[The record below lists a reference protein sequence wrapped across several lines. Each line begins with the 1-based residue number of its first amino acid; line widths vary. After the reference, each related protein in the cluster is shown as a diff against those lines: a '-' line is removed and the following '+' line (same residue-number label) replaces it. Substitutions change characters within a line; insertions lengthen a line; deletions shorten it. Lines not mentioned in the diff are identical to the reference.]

1 MATARISARLPPN
14 IDPTRA
20 PVAFGHRAVPKLVSA
35 LRDSDLLTRQRALMA
50 LCDLVHDPETAYQAI
65 ETGCLESL
73 KALLKDEDSTVR
85 LKTTEVLYLLATHNV
100 GREALLRGDVL
111 SPLSDLLEEPVAA
124 CRRNTHMALEMLAE
138 FPAALLEVVAAEL
151 HAEDNGCHAFEAVN
165 PLLALRALAAH
176 VHHLEGAL
184 SVVDAGLV
192 PRLVLKLQ
200 EECEEVQEL
209 ILDTLTACLRVDAL
223 AALASDAVL
232 ALRDCLAHPSVG
244 IRQRAAR
251 AMIGL
256 SVPLEG
262 KVRVCEEGVIPV
274 LVGLLSDSH
283 PDVSASAAGS
293 LMNAAITTQG
303 KYLALQAGAITS
315 LLALVSS
322 PRTDVCANALRALTA
337 LAEAPP
343 ARQELLGHVELL
355 ETRRHDTNE
364 IISRAAATAIRV
376 ITWTP

>member
-1 MATARISARLPPN
+1 MLSAVCLEVPARHTRDPPEPIGAQPRVAALWSQSQPARGRESTETGAERQSVWTGRPRAAGRAARGWCDAEPTAPAGPKLGSISPAPEAP
-14 IDPTRA
+14 ISVTRA
-20 PVAFGHRAVPKLVSA
+20 SDSFCSEISTGRSQVPAKASQRIVPHRCQTGIGKLGKQSLCA
-35 LRDSDLLTRQRALMA
+35 EERSKLPRALS
-50 LCDLVHDPETAYQAI
+50 I
-65 ETGCLESL
+65 
-73 KALLKDEDSTVR
+73 
-85 LKTTEVLYLLATHNV
+85 
-100 GREALLRGDVL
+100 
-111 SPLSDLLEEPVAA
+111 
-124 CRRNTHMALEMLAE
+124 
-138 FPAALLEVVAAEL
+138 
-151 HAEDNGCHAFEAVN
+151 
-165 PLLALRALAAH
+165 
-176 VHHLEGAL
+176 
-184 SVVDAGLV
+184 VDAGLV

-303 KYLALQAGAITS
+303 KYLALQAGAIRS

-322 PRTDVCANALRALTA
+322 LRTDVCANALRALTA

-355 ETRRHDTNE
+355 ETRRHDANE

>member
-138 FPAALLEVVAAEL
+138 FPA
-151 HAEDNGCHAFEAVN
+151 
-165 PLLALRALAAH
+165 
-176 VHHLEGAL
+176 GAL

>member
-138 FPAALLEVVAAEL
+138 FPAVLASPRQRFWPWGRTWEVLKQEV
-151 HAEDNGCHAFEAVN
+151 C
-165 PLLALRALAAH
+165 RST
-176 VHHLEGAL
+176 GAL

>member
-138 FPAALLEVVAAEL
+138 FPAAYRLVILVQLEVVAAEL
-151 HAEDNGCHAFEAVN
+151 HAEDDGCHAFEAVN
-165 PLLALRALAAH
+165 PLLALRALATH
-176 VHHLEGAL
+176 VHHLEALLHARVAPQPLHDAQQLWRDLALALGGARQRKQL
-184 SVVDAGLV
+184 HGVVGAVGVVELDLERGQRADDAGERV
-192 PRLVLKLQ
+192 DGVVQDQRLVLLAGLQ
-200 EECEEVQEL
+200 VEATAVDDL
-209 ILDTLTACLRVDAL
+209 HLLDDGAL
-223 AALASDAVL
+223 ARVAGAQQEQLDLPPLPL
-232 ALRDCLAHPSVG
+232 ALRA
-244 IRQRAAR
+244 Q
-251 AMIGL
+251 
-256 SVPLEG
+256 VP
-262 KVRVCEEGVIPV
+262 VDPPRSAC
-274 LVGLLSDSH
+274 GLL
-283 PDVSASAAGS
+283 
-293 LMNAAITTQG
+293 L
-303 KYLALQAGAITS
+303 
-315 LLALVSS
+315 
-322 PRTDVCANALRALTA
+322 LRALT
-337 LAEAPP
+337 
-343 ARQELLGHVELL
+343 
-355 ETRRHDTNE
+355 TSHDPLWGRGGEVKQGQFQTQQG
-364 IISRAAATAIRV
+364 SGSAGL
-376 ITWTP
+376 